1 VQMLPE
7 KLDGILEF
15 QRRLT
20 FLMKALIFIF
30 EYHYILVNH
39 AHAAISAGFTLL

>member
-1 VQMLPE
+1 MLSE
-7 KLDGILEF
+7 ELDGVLEF

-20 FLMKALIFIF
+20 FLVKALVFIF